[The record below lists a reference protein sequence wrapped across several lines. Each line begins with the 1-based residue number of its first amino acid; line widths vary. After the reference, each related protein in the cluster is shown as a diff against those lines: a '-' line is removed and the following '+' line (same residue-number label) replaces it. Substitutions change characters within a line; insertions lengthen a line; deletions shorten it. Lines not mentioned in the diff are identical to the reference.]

1 MVNDGNIE
9 LLKAIWACEKLERLS
24 VYLSDASILNYD
36 SKEFDPPR
44 KDLKSFK
51 IYLSRS
57 VLDDIEVNELTDDP
71 EAMGWNDMGHVVYM
85 LFNSFTVSEE
95 FNSSNV
101 DLNYLKYTTI
111 FERQTDLR
119 QCSFGFSAFGQL
131 CLDDDLIANVG
142 HNQMEVILKN
152 V

>member
-1 MVNDGNIE
+1 MSVLTSLHFHREVEMVNDGNIE

-71 EAMGWNDMGHVVYM
+71 EAMG
-85 LFNSFTVSEE
+85 
-95 FNSSNV
+95 
-101 DLNYLKYTTI
+101 
-111 FERQTDLR
+111 
-119 QCSFGFSAFGQL
+119 
-131 CLDDDLIANVG
+131 
-142 HNQMEVILKN
+142 
-152 V
+152 